1 MAGRKKIDV
10 SEWLTPENR
19 LRIQG
24 WCRDG
29 LIEKQ
34 IYKNM
39 GIGKSTFYKW
49 KNENVEFAELLKE
62 SKETADREVEN
73 ALFKSA
79 TGFMGPDEK
88 YYPPNTTAQ
97 IFWLKNRKHED
108 WRDKRETDVNVSTPV
123 SETAL
128 KVEAILKSEE
138 I

>member
-10 SEWLTPENR
+10 SELLTPENK

-34 IYKNM
+34 IYKNL
-39 GIGKSTFYKW
+39 GISKNTFYRLK
-49 KNENVEFAELLKE
+49 KESQEFRDLLKE
-62 SKETADREVEN
+62 SKDVADREVEN

-79 TGFMGPDEK
+79 TGFVGPDEK

-97 IFWLKNRKHED
+97 IFWLKNRKKDD
-108 WRDKRETDVNVSTPV
+108 WRDKREQDISVSTPI
-123 SETAL
+123 SDTAK
-128 KVEAILKSEE
+128 KVEEILKGEE
-138 I
+138 V

>member
-1 MAGRKKIDV
+1 MAAGRKAIDI
-10 SEWLTPENR
+10 SEWLTPENK

-73 ALFKSA
+73 GTTMSLADVRSYQSKHHSL
-79 TGFMGPDEK
+79 PD
-88 YYPPNTTAQ
+88 
-97 IFWLKNRKHED
+97 KNGVTSSD
-108 WRDKRETDVNVSTPV
+108 AANVSC
-123 SETAL
+123 TASSQN
-128 KVEAILKSEE
+128 V
-138 I
+138 